1 MPLLGEWPFLAPSR
15 DRGRTGLGGGGGE
28 DRGLQSSRFGG
39 CHFSPSPTSS
49 PPRIPS
55 SCQAVLGSVR
65 GATDEEMARQD
76 ARGAEVWISMAKWL
90 QEREVFLLRVGG
102 GE

>member
-1 MPLLGEWPFLAPSR
+1 MGRYGEGRQRITEFALREVSFLSIPH
-15 DRGRTGLGGGGGE
+15 LE
-28 DRGLQSSRFGG
+28 
-39 CHFSPSPTSS
+39 

-76 ARGAEVWISMAKWL
+76 ARGAEVWILMAKCL